1 MHLLRTVKVPALL
14 LAAAASAVIV
24 VGIISSNIADSAP
37 GDIKGRNGP
46 WPGVELDV
54 DTDTDAATITV
65 NAVPVVA
72 VVDNEGRVVTS
83 FGGGAGGNV
92 SIVDTDDNPNAV
104 DSPLY
109 VQVSDGTVAAGT
121 ETNPLIVDHHPYGE
135 FYGGLLSTT
144 GLNGAGS
151 NFVGNYSVTNGYAW
165 AIPPSGQTWAIHA
178 LHFDILHTSAL
189 TGTGFCGAAGGLTNG
204 ILVQIVNTAGT
215 GEGSWNAAGGSGGTP
230 TETISPNSAFMATNG
245 AIALFGETS
254 VQTTGR
260 WTVRWNFDRMGGSPL
275 IVPNAH
281 AIRVRMRDNQS
292 SSCTGFQVAAF
303 GRAYT
308 P

>member
-1 MHLLRTVKVPALL
+1 MNRSARFALIALGLALAVPA
-14 LAAAASAVIV
+14 AVL
-24 VGIISSNIADSAP
+24 GLSNYAESAP

-54 DTDTDAATITV
+54 DTDTDAATISV

-72 VVDNEGRVVTS
+72 VVDNEGRVVSS
-83 FGGGAGGNV
+83 FGGGGAGGNV
-92 SIVDTDDNPNAV
+92 AIVDTDDNPNAA

-109 VQVSDGTVAAGT
+109 VQVSDGTAVSGTVA
-121 ETNPLIVDHHPYGE
+121 NPLITGEHPFGD

-151 NFVGNYSVTNGYAW
+151 NFVSNYSSTNGYAW
-165 AIPPSGQTWAIHA
+165 AIPPSGKSWAIHA
-178 LHFDILHTSAL
+178 IHFDILHTSAL

-204 ILVQIVNTAGT
+204 ILVQVVNTAGT
-215 GEGSWNAAGGSGGTP
+215 SEGAWSAADGSGGTP
-230 TETISPNSAFMATNG
+230 TVTISPASAFMATNG

-254 VQTTGR
+254 VLTTGR
-260 WTVRWNFDRMGGSPL
+260 WTVRWNFDRMAGSPI

-292 SSCTGFQVAAF
+292 TSCTGFQVSAF
-303 GRAYT
+303 GHAYT

>member
-1 MHLLRTVKVPALL
+1 MHLLRNVKVPALL
-14 LAAAASAVIV
+14 LVAVV
-24 VGIISSNIADSAP
+24 LAVGIISSNIADSAP

-54 DTDTDAATITV
+54 DTDTDAATISV
-65 NAVPVVA
+65 NAVPVTAIV
-72 VVDNEGRVVTS
+72 NSEGRVVST
-83 FGGGAGGNV
+83 FGGGDGTTA
-92 SIVDTDDNPNAV
+92 IVDTDDNPNAA

-109 VQVSDGTVAAGT
+109 VQLTNGTTVSGTSA
-121 ETNPLIVDHHPYGE
+121 NPLITGE
-135 FYGGLLSTT
+135 YPFGAFHGGLLSTT

-151 NFVGNYSVTNGYAW
+151 NFVGNYSATNGYAW
-165 AIPPSGQTWAIHA
+165 AIPPSGKSWAIHA

-189 TGTGFCGAAGGLTNG
+189 TGTGFCGAAGGLSNG
-204 ILVQIVNTAGT
+204 ILIQVVNTAGT
-215 GEGSWNAAGGSGGTP
+215 SEGTWSAADGSGGTP
-230 TETISPNSAFMATNG
+230 TVTISPNSAFMATNG

-260 WTVRWNFDRMGGSPL
+260 WTVRWNFDRMAGSP
-275 IVPNAH
+275 IVVPDAH

-292 SSCTGFQVAAF
+292 TSCTGFQVAAF
-303 GRAYT
+303 GHAYT